1 MDLLNLDLE
10 QYKTY
15 VAHAFTHVYGEKYR
29 DIIQDRIERTLIL
42 NYNDIEGLK
51 HYINRLLIIK
61 SYQLGISFLKQ
72 IGYDVTKYE
81 EKRPIELIDDKEL
94 FVLLRPYLGNIYD
107 CFDDPEYVRIKAL
120 NSNEYG
126 FVELL
131 NEMYKEKEITKENLH
146 EFMRSDDYIKILEKI
161 KEYNKIYDELQKE
174 YKRYEETLKDYKKY
188 IDLERKRKSE
198 IYEDGIKRIIIK
210 IYPYLPS
217 ALKEK
222 INNSTQEEIKVILF
236 GVIDDNDFTDGL
248 LLDFFDKKNIS
259 ELNSKD
265 IKIYKKNFIKEW
277 QISYLKN
284 FDIGLPNREIIH
296 STKEE
301 DLDTYLKFLERED
314 VKELIPSSDVIDIIH
329 EICEEEANNCLKEYY
344 TERDDFKKIM
354 KLCNLDSSY
363 EDWLLD
369 FVKNKRICITG
380 EGATINGRYASVMFY
395 TARNLSFGNMAI
407 NYIHEMGHICDD
419 MANTMSGI
427 EINDCNIKNPY
438 NSSKRKYEVMNEAL
452 NDIFTME
459 AANFLNSN
467 NIYLFEGKENTN
479 LDYYSDNMGTLTK
492 DILRPLVRLYRDY
505 VIEAKINADKSI
517 LTNYIGEENFEELND
532 IVNKVEYLCSKG
544 VKYKL
549 EKNEECEEVIEYN
562 KQLDRAQQV
571 YKNIEEYILN
581 NLNENK
587 SKSMFN

>member
-51 HYINRLLIIK
+51 HYLGRLLTIK
-61 SYQLGISFLKQ
+61 SFQLGISFLKQ

-81 EKRPIELIDDKEL
+81 EKRPIELIDDEEL
-94 FVLLRPYLGNIYD
+94 YILLRPYLGNIYD

-174 YKRYEETLKDYKKY
+174 YKNYEETLKDYKKY
-188 IDLERKRKSE
+188 IDLERKRKSK
-198 IYEDGIKRIIIK
+198 IYEEGIKRIIKK

-222 INNSTQEEIKVILF
+222 FNNSTQEEIKVILF

-248 LLDFFDKKNIS
+248 LLDFFDEENIY
-259 ELNSKD
+259 ELNSNNV
-265 IKIYKKNFIKEW
+265 KIYKKNFIKEW

-284 FDIGLPNREIIH
+284 FDIDLPNREIID

-301 DLDTYLKFLERED
+301 DLDTYLKFLKRED
-314 VKELIPSSDVIDIIH
+314 VKDLIPSSDVINIIH
-329 EICEEEANNCLKEYY
+329 KICEEEADNCLKEYY

-354 KLCNLDSSY
+354 KLCYLDNSY

-369 FVKNKRICITG
+369 FVKNKNICITG
-380 EGATINGRYASVMFY
+380 EGATIDGRYASVMFY
-395 TARNLSFGNMAI
+395 TIRNHSFGNMAI
-407 NYIHEMGHICDD
+407 NYIHEMGHVCDD
-419 MANTMSGI
+419 KSNTMSGI
-427 EINDCNIKNPY
+427 EISDCKIKNPY
-438 NSSKRKYEVMNEAL
+438 NNSKRKYEVMNEAL

-467 NIYLFEGKENTN
+467 NIYLFENKENTN

-492 DILRPLVRLYRDY
+492 DILRPLVKLYRDY

-544 VKYKL
+544 VEYKL

-587 SKSMFN
+587 SKSMYN

>member
-15 VAHAFTHVYGEKYR
+15 VAQAFIHVYGEKYH

-42 NYNDIEGLK
+42 NYNDVEGLK

-61 SYQLGISFLKQ
+61 SFQLGISFLKQ

-81 EKRPIELIDDKEL
+81 EKRNIEVIDDEEL
-94 FVLLRPYLGNIYD
+94 YILLRPYLGNAYD
-107 CFDDPEYVRIKAL
+107 CFDDSEYVRIKAL
-120 NSNEYG
+120 HSNEYG

-131 NEMYKEKEITKENLH
+131 NEMYKEKEITEENLH
-146 EFMRSDDYIKILEKI
+146 EFMRSDDYKKILEKI

-174 YKRYEETLKDYKKY
+174 YKIYEETLKDYKKY

-198 IYEDGIKRIIIK
+198 IYEDGIKRIITK

-222 INNSTQEEIKVILF
+222 FNNSTQEEIKVILF

-248 LLDFFDKKNIS
+248 LLDFFDRKNIS
-259 ELNSKD
+259 KLNSNNV
-265 IKIYKKNFIKEW
+265 KIYNKNFIKEW

-284 FDIGLPNREIIH
+284 FDIDLPNREIIH

-314 VKELIPSSDVIDIIH
+314 VKELIPSSDIIDIIH
-329 EICEEEANNCLKEYY
+329 EICDEEANNCLKEYY

-354 KLCNLDSSY
+354 KFCNLDSSY
-363 EDWLLD
+363 ENWLLS
-369 FVKNKRICITG
+369 FIKSKKICITG
-380 EGATINGRYASVMFY
+380 EGATIDGRYASVMFY
-395 TARNLSFGNMAI
+395 TVRKLEFGNMAI

-438 NSSKRKYEVMNEAL
+438 NNSKRKYEVMNEAL

-459 AANFLNSN
+459 AANFLNSI
-467 NIYLFEGKENTN
+467 NIYLFEEKENTN
-479 LDYYSDNMGTLTK
+479 LDYYANNMGTLTK

-532 IVNKVEYLCSKG
+532 IVNKVEYLCRKG

-581 NLNENK
+581 NLNENE